1 MAEKPRAADRSALP
15 GSHVDSAQT
24 PGNVPQP
31 KIWTPSFTVL
41 TAVNFV
47 SALVFYLFIV
57 SIVEYTMITYQASY
71 SAAGLMVS
79 AYVIASLCTRLFL
92 GGKIDQW
99 GLKRSI
105 VFGTAVNM
113 AAALLYFVEGGFAFL
128 LFVRALHGV
137 GFGLASGAL
146 AAAAAL
152 VVPPERRGEGIGYFS
167 MAQALATGIGPFV
180 AIALTDGGDYFV
192 LFGFSAAVTVVAL
205 AGALL
210 VRVPD
215 AETSDAEGRES
226 DADAEERVAAER
238 SAAERAAGE
247 RSAGGRSAGERA
259 AGGRSAEARAG
270 FAAASDEAKASAPR
284 RFSLGRF
291 VQIGALPLA
300 LPMLLVLICYSGVV
314 SFLSVF
320 AGSRGLSEAAS
331 LYFVVYSAAIL
342 VSRPPV
348 GRRVDMKG
356 ENSVIYFTFAFLAV
370 GLVVLA
376 FAYGSAVL
384 LVSAALIG
392 FGIGCTQSTVQTAIV
407 RITPKR
413 ELGRANST
421 FFMSMDLGSGVG
433 PVIIGAFIPLIGYQ
447 AVYVAL
453 AFVALAACLLYHVMH
468 GRKNGACSDSREPR
482 RDEACLDE
490 AAENR

>member
-15 GSHVDSAQT
+15 GSHVNPAQT
-24 PGNVPQP
+24 PGSVPQP
-31 KIWTPSFTVL
+31 KIWTPSFMVL

-79 AYVIASLCTRLFL
+79 AYVISSLCTRLFL

-99 GLKRSI
+99 GLKCSI

-180 AIALTDGGDYFV
+180 AIALTGGGNYFV

-215 AETSDAEGRES
+215 AEASDAEERRPG
-226 DADAEERVAAER
+226 ADAEERVAAEH
-238 SAAERAAGE
+238 AAEGRAAGE
-247 RSAGGRSAGERA
+247 RSAEERA
-259 AGGRSAEARAG
+259 AGARVGFAEASG
-270 FAAASDEAKASAPR
+270 EAKALTSC

-291 VQIGALPLA
+291 VQIDALPLA

-348 GRRVDMKG
+348 GRRVDRKG
-356 ENSVIYFTFAFLAV
+356 ENSVIYLTFASLAV

-376 FAYGSAVL
+376 FAYGSAAL
-384 LVSAALIG
+384 LASAALIG

-433 PVIIGAFIPLIGYQ
+433 PVVIGAFIPLIGYQ

-468 GRKNGACSDSREPR
+468 GRKNGARSDSREPR

>member
-1 MAEKPRAADRSALP
+1 M
-15 GSHVDSAQT
+15 
-24 PGNVPQP
+24 
-31 KIWTPSFTVL
+31 VL

-79 AYVIASLCTRLFL
+79 AYVISSLCTRLFL

-180 AIALTDGGDYFV
+180 AIALTGGGNYFV

-215 AETSDAEGRES
+215 AEASDAEGRRPG
-226 DADAEERVAAER
+226 ADAEERVAAEH
-238 SAAERAAGE
+238 AAEGRAAGE
-247 RSAGGRSAGERA
+247 RSAEERA
-259 AGGRSAEARAG
+259 ADACAG
-270 FAAASDEAKASAPR
+270 FAEASGEAKALTSR
-284 RFSLGRF
+284 RFSPGRF
-291 VQIGALPLA
+291 VQIDALPLA

-348 GRRVDMKG
+348 GRRVDRKG
-356 ENSVIYFTFAFLAV
+356 ENSVIYLTFASLAV

-376 FAYGSAVL
+376 FAYGSAAL
-384 LVSAALIG
+384 LASAALIG

-433 PVIIGAFIPLIGYQ
+433 PVVIGAFIPLIGYQ

-468 GRKNGACSDSREPR
+468 GRKNGARSDSREPR

>member
-1 MAEKPRAADRSALP
+1 MAEKPRAAGRNALP
-15 GSHVDSAQT
+15 DSHVDLART
-24 PGNVPQP
+24 PGNAPRP

-57 SIVEYTMITYQASY
+57 SIVEYTMVTYRASY

-113 AAALLYFVEGGFAFL
+113 ASALLYFVEGGFAFL

-180 AIALTDGGDYFV
+180 AIALTGGGNYFV

-215 AETSDAEGRES
+215 AEASDAEGRES
-226 DADAEERVAAER
+226 DADADAEERGPAEHAAEGC
-238 SAAERAAGE
+238 AAEGCAAE
-247 RSAGGRSAGERA
+247 GRT
-259 AGGRSAEARAG
+259 AEGHAG
-270 FAAASDEAKASAPR
+270 FADASDEAKTSASR

-291 VQIGALPLA
+291 VQIDALPLA

-342 VSRPPV
+342 VSRPSV
-348 GRRVDMKG
+348 GRRVDRKG
-356 ENSVIYFTFAFLAV
+356 ENSVIYLTFASLAV

-433 PVIIGAFIPLIGYQ
+433 PVVIGAFIPLIGYQ

-468 GRKNGACSDSREPR
+468 GRKNRARSDSREPR
-482 RDEACLDE
+482 RGDACLDE

>member
-1 MAEKPRAADRSALP
+1 MAGKPRAAGGGSLSNSQVDLAQMP
-15 GSHVDSAQT
+15 GDVSR
-24 PGNVPQP
+24 P

-57 SIVEYTMITYQASY
+57 SIVEYTMLAYQVSY
-71 SAAGLMVS
+71 GAAGLMVS

-92 GGKIDQW
+92 GRKIDQW

-105 VFGTAVNM
+105 VFGTVVNM
-113 AAALLYFVEGGFAFL
+113 VAALLYFVEGGFAFL

-167 MAQALATGIGPFV
+167 MAQALATGVGPFV
-180 AIALTDGGDYFV
+180 AIALTGGGNYFV
-192 LFGFSAAVTVVAL
+192 LFGFSVAVTAVAL
-205 AGALL
+205 AGALF
-210 VRVPD
+210 VRVPE
-215 AETSDAEGRES
+215 AEAAGVEGREPEAEGRVAGEHAGFSAVS
-226 DADAEERVAAER
+226 DAPKP
-238 SAAERAAGE
+238 S
-247 RSAGGRSAGERA
+247 SS
-259 AGGRSAEARAG
+259 
-270 FAAASDEAKASAPR
+270 R

-291 VQIGALPLA
+291 AQLDVLPLA
-300 LPMLLVLICYSGVV
+300 LPMLLVLVCYSGVV

-320 AGSRGLSEAAS
+320 AASRCLSEAAS

-342 VSRPPV
+342 VSRPPI
-348 GRRVDMKG
+348 GRRVDRKG
-356 ENSVIYFTFAFLAV
+356 ENSVIYLTFGSLAV
-370 GLVVLA
+370 GLVLLA
-376 FAYGSAVL
+376 FAYGSAAL

-392 FGIGCTQSTVQTAIV
+392 FGIGCTQSTVQAAIV
-407 RITPKR
+407 RITPKQ

-421 FFMSMDLGSGVG
+421 FFMSMDLGAGVG
-433 PVIIGAFIPLIGYQ
+433 PVIIGAFIPLVGYE

-453 AFVALAACLLYHVMH
+453 AFVSLAACLLYHVMH
-468 GRKNGACSDSREPR
+468 GRKNGIRSEKRESCR
-482 RDEACLDE
+482 G
-490 AAENR
+490 